1 MILKVTCGHR
11 GQVLKNTTKQ
21 INKIEAV
28 PVHSYGVLTEV
39 QIPFLILK
47 ISSHFYL
54 QNKAVS
60 QLAQQVKVLIIKTGG
75 RVQLI
80 PSIFMVLGDNGCLYI
95 VL

>member
-28 PVHSYGVLTEV
+28 PIHSYGLLTEV

-47 ISSHFYL
+47 ISSHLYL

-60 QLAQQVKVLIIKTGG
+60 QLAQQVKVLVVKPGG
-75 RVQLI
+75 RV
-80 PSIFMVLGDNGCLYI
+80 
-95 VL
+95 